1 MSTKVFVEY
10 RHRRGGQV
18 ILKVRPQQNFST
30 SGSGGTADALASGAS
45 WSNPVGVQIPASAPT
60 SNCLLDR
67 GFSAASPARVRPP
80 AGHEGRGPCGRHLAP
95 ATCHSL
101 PYSF

>member
-1 MSTKVFVEY
+1 
-10 RHRRGGQV
+10 
-18 ILKVRPQQNFST
+18 
-30 SGSGGTADALASGAS
+30 
-45 WSNPVGVQIPASAPT
+45 
-60 SNCLLDR
+60 LDR

-101 PYSF
+101 RYSFATHLLEGGYDILTIHELLGHRDVSRTMIFTHVLNQGGRGVGSPLDQLGPGVSRR